1 MTATEKIKE
10 VATNKWTIIST
21 VLSLVGVGGVTQI
34 GIPVFDRIEA
44 HVVEIK
50 NNDQQT
56 IEGLKAV
63 YEMTQQVYISNLVAL
78 YLRYPPNFVDSILD
92 DVEKDV
98 FWEMNR

>member
-1 MTATEKIKE
+1 MTTTEKIKE

-50 NNDQQT
+50 NNDQLI
-56 IEGLKAV
+56 IEGQKAN
-63 YEMTQQVYISNLVAL
+63 YDMAMQIYITRIVDL
-78 YLRYPPNFVDSILD
+78 YLKYPPNFVDSILD